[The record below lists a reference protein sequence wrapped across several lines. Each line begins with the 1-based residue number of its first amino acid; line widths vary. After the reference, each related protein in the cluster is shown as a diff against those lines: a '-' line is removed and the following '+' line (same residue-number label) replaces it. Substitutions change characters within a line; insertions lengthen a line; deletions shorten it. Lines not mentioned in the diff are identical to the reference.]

1 MSLECWVIRYSN
13 HTTEP
18 NLLEGEFLTSTKKH
32 PSPDTNPTNQFG
44 SKIDWSLTIGLLT
57 GNTLEKAAPNLS
69 GNPQLIDAFIATNF
83 LIPSIVKC
91 SLFFTTKKASF
102 IKE

>member
-1 MSLECWVIRYSN
+1 M
-13 HTTEP
+13 
-18 NLLEGEFLTSTKKH
+18 
-32 PSPDTNPTNQFG
+32 
-44 SKIDWSLTIGLLT
+44 T

-69 GNPQLIDAFIATNF
+69 GNPQLIDPATTASFLFEEKDSFVFFINKKKRGVPTFIATNF
-83 LIPSIVKC
+83 IIPSIVKC